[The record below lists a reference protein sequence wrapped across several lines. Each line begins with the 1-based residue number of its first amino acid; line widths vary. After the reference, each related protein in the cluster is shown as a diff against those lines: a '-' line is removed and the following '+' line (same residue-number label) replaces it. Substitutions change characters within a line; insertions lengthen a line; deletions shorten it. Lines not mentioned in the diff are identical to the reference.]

1 MISRTKFLAAETA
14 RPLHRYAMIMAVA
27 CVMPVSSYAQSNVK
41 SDTSSVVQSEAK
53 DMNHSQMQ
61 GMDHSKMKDMDSS
74 QMQDMEHSKTKKIDR
89 SKTKRIGHGEAK
101 KMADSQM
108 QGMDHSKMKE
118 MDHSQMQGMDH
129 SKMKEMDHSQMQG
142 MDHSKMKEM
151 DHSQMQGTDHSKMKE
166 MDHSQMQGMDHSQM
180 QGMDHSKMKEMD
192 HSQMQGMGH
201 GQMQGMDMGA
211 MMKSMQGGA
220 PPPGARDPDG
230 YSDGLALGHMPG
242 MDMAD
247 DTIYSQVLID
257 RVEMFRSSGNHGQA
271 LDAQAWIGGDV
282 DKLWLKI
289 DGEREEG
296 KLGAT
301 RTEALWNHAIATY
314 WGLQTG
320 VRHDFGDGPGRT
332 WAALGVQGLAPYWF
346 EVQATAYVGQGGRTA
361 LRFEPEYDL
370 LLTQRLIL
378 QPNMKVN
385 LYGKNDPERGIGSGL
400 SDMEAGLRLRYEF
413 SRKFAP
419 YVGVV
424 YNRKFGDTASFARAA
439 GKPSRE
445 TRVVGGVRVWF

>member
-1 MISRTKFLAAETA
+1 MNLIKKVSAAQTA
-14 RPLHRYAMIMAVA
+14 RPLNRYAMIMAVA
-27 CVMPVSSYAQSNVK
+27 CIMPVYSHAQSNVT
-41 SDTSSVVQSEAK
+41 SDTSSVVQNQVG
-53 DMNHSQMQ
+53 DVNHSQMQ
-61 GMDHSKMKDMDSS
+61 GMDHSKMKDMD
-74 QMQDMEHSKTKKIDR
+74 H
-89 SKTKRIGHGEAK
+89 
-101 KMADSQM
+101 SQM
-108 QGMDHSKMKE
+108 QGMDHSKTKKTSPSKSHGKTKTMDHRKTKK

-129 SKMKEMDHSQMQG
+129 SKMKEMDHSRMQG
-142 MDHSKMKEM
+142 MDQSKMK
-151 DHSQMQGTDHSKMKE
+151 
-166 MDHSQMQGMDHSQM
+166 GMDHSQM

-282 DKLWLKI
+282 DKLWFKI

-424 YNRKFGDTASFARAA
+424 YNRKFGDTASFARAV
-439 GKPSRE
+439 GKPASE
-445 TRVVGGVRVWF
+445 TRLVGGVRVWF